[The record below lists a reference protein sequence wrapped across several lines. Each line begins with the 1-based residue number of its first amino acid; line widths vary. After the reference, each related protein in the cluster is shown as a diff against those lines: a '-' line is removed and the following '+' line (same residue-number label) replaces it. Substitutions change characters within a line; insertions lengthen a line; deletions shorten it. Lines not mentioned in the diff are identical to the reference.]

1 VKRVDNRE
9 LRLALRN
16 GTALI
21 LKLVEI
27 SSFCVAVDGTI
38 KIAITFA
45 RFSKLLE
52 MQRGWTD
59 LGRVNF

>member
-1 VKRVDNRE
+1 VEGVDNRK
-9 LRLALRN
+9 LCLALRN
-16 GTALI
+16 STALI

-27 SSFCVAVDGTI
+27 GSFCVAVDGTI
-38 KIAITFA
+38 KIAIAFA
-45 RFSKLLE
+45 RFSKLLQ